1 MFGTKTSLAIIEK
14 RLGTHPTLIIQS
26 FLLPSLAQFDTVFN
40 QMSNI
45 YHTQLLQAIP
55 NARNTTEARLILIK
69 TCINNRLYKK
79 YNFNEDNHHSTRFRI
94 FSLVSRYVDVHSKG
108 KIIISCRNMRHMIEQ
123 TTEFSDIIS
132 HTKCI
137 II

>member
-1 MFGTKTSLAIIEK
+1 MFGTKTNLAIIEK
-14 RLGTHPTLIIQS
+14 RVGTHPTLIIQS
-26 FLLPSLAQFDTVFN
+26 FLLPSPAQFDTVFN

-45 YHTQLLQAIP
+45 YHTKLLQAIP

-69 TCINNRLYKK
+69 TCINHRLYKK
-79 YNFNEDNHHSTRFRI
+79 YNISENNHNKRFRI
-94 FSLVSRYVDVHSKG
+94 FNLVSRYVDVHSRG

-132 HTKCI
+132 HIKCI